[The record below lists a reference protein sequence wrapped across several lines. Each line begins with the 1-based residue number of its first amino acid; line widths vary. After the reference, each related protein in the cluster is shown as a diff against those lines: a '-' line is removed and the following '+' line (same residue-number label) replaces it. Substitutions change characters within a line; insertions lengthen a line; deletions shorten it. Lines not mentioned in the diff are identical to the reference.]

1 MKTKPQS
8 SSFKC
13 SLYSVFTLITSIIAV
28 YFLILLG
35 LLMKKYSSLGGDHNT
50 VASSPKP
57 KDHTMFTPSSLPM
70 QPSTSSM
77 SSDHKAEGVHSYLEL
92 MKSSQPRHPKPPYID
107 PVISRPHLVPNNS
120 LTTEL

>member
-8 SSFKC
+8 SSFRC

-57 KDHTMFTPSSLPM
+57 SDHTIFM

-77 SSDHKAEGVHSYLEL
+77 SSDHKAEGVDSYLEL
-92 MKSSQPRHPKPPYID
+92 IKSSQPRHPKPTYID
-107 PVISRPHLVPNNS
+107 PVISRPHLVPNKS